1 MYKKIYLS
9 GKITGLPYEEA
20 LKKFNLAENIA
31 KTISLEVVNPMTIEH
46 NHDLSWESYM
56 RQDLKAML
64 DCDSI
69 YMLSNW
75 KDSKGATIERDL
87 AIKLNLSVYYEL

>member
-56 RQDLKAML
+56 KQDLKAML

-75 KDSKGATIERDL
+75 EDSKGATIERDL
-87 AIKLNLSVYYEL
+87 AIKLNLSVYHEL

>member
-56 RQDLKAML
+56 RQGLKAML

>member
-20 LKKFNLAENIA
+20 LKKFSLAESIA
-31 KTISLEVVNPMTIEH
+31 KTMALEVVNPMTIEH

-56 RQDLKAML
+56 KQDLKALL

-69 YMLSNW
+69 YMLNNW
-75 KDSKGATIERDL
+75 TESKGAIIEHKLASDL
-87 AIKLNLSVYYEL
+87 KLSIYTEL

>member
-20 LKKFNLAENIA
+20 LKKFSLAENIA
-31 KTISLEVVNPMTIEH
+31 KTMALEVINPMTIEH

-56 RQDLKAML
+56 KQDLKALL

-69 YMLSNW
+69 YMLNNW
-75 KDSKGATIERDL
+75 TDSKGAIIEHKL
-87 AIKLNLSVYYEL
+87 ASDLNLSILSEL

>member
-20 LKKFNLAENIA
+20 LNKFNLAENIA
-31 KTISLEVVNPMTIEH
+31 KTIALEVVNPMTIEH

-56 RQDLKAML
+56 KQDLKAML

-69 YMLSNW
+69 YMLSNHQ
-75 KDSKGATIERDL
+75 DSKGATIERDL
-87 AIKLNLSVYYEL
+87 AMKLNLSIYYEL

>member
-9 GKITGLPYEEA
+9 GKITGLSYEEA
-20 LKKFNLAENIA
+20 SKKFNLAENIA
-31 KTISLEVVNPMTIEH
+31 KTMALEVVNPMAIEH

-56 RQDLKAML
+56 KQDLKAML

-75 KDSKGATIERDL
+75 QDSKGATIERDL
-87 AIKLNLSVYYEL
+87 AIKLNLSVYHEL